1 MRVSIMS
8 RLFFVNLFILSIL
21 SSTTMAQDVSV
32 ESKWGVG
39 LSAGYLLPMGK
50 LSDRFI
56 GVPKIT
62 LKGSYLQKNITI
74 EGEFFHSNFSSGKI
88 EDMKFQW
95 VYNGKYY
102 PSPKASSQLK
112 FLGAL
117 VNLKFP
123 TGLNWSGLSAYWS
136 LGLGF
141 TFSEHQIENLV
152 YPGQLT
158 TTLNTE
164 FTYSPDV
171 EKRTALH
178 SSMGVGL
185 NYFVSP
191 EMYLGLSCKYNLIAS
206 ILRPMEA
213 WKLEKVSPLHLF
225 EIGLEFIYYFT
236 K

>member
-1 MRVSIMS
+1 MNISIMS
-8 RLFFVNLFILSIL
+8 RLFFVILFILSIL
-21 SSTTMAQDVSV
+21 NSTITAQDVSV
-32 ESKWGVG
+32 ESKWGLG

-50 LSDRFI
+50 LSDRFS
-56 GVPKIT
+56 GAPKIT
-62 LKGSYLQKNITI
+62 LKVSNLQNDVAI
-74 EGEFFHSNFSSGKI
+74 EGEFFYSNFSSGKI
-88 EDMKFQW
+88 EDLEFQW
-95 VYNGKYY
+95 EYNGEYY
-102 PSPKASSQLK
+102 PSPEASSQLE
-112 FLGAL
+112 FMGAL

-123 TGLNWSGLSAYWS
+123 TELNWSGVSAYWS

-141 TFSEHQIENLV
+141 TFSEHKIENLV
-152 YPGQLT
+152 YPGQQT

-225 EIGLEFIYYFT
+225 EVGFEFIYYFT